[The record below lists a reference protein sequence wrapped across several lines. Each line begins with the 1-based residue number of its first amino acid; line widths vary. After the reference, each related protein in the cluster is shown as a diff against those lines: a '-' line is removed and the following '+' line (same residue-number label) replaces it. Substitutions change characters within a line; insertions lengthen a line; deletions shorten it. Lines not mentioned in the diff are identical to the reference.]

1 MRPRRFFFADIVELH
16 SRTGEAHV
24 CRPPVCRPLYPGLSV
39 THYTTK
45 PTQVSIRLATDF
57 SGAVPDHS
65 ETSIRRECSK
75 TSVLEGHAADVVALE
90 LLAGGFGL
98 AFLEPGKARPI
109 ECLVAFG
116 HRLGEGIGA
125 GGHALCL
132 ALRRGEALLRLAGG
146 LEGADLDDP
155 AAMGLGLAGGRR
167 LRLCGFGGG
176 RGLGFGDH
184 LGFRDGGRFGCR
196 SSGAR
201 RGGVAWRRRW
211 GRGRTR
217 SSLSPRAPRSSARK
231 AQAPRPRR

>member
-16 SRTGEAHV
+16 SRTGEAA
-24 CRPPVCRPLYPGLSV
+24 CLRASVCRPLYAGLSV

-45 PTQVSIRLATDF
+45 PTRVSIRLATDF

-125 GGHALCL
+125 GEHALGL
-132 ALRRGEALLRLAGG
+132 ALRRVEALLGLAGG

-155 AAMGLGLAGGRR
+155 AAMRLGLA
-167 LRLCGFGGG
+167 GG

-184 LGFRDGGRFGCR
+184 LGFRGRGRFGCR
-196 SSGAR
+196 GNGRRRPRGGLHRLLAR
-201 RGGVAWRRRW
+201 RWPGLGCGG
-211 GRGRTR
+211 
-217 SSLSPRAPRSSARK
+217 
-231 AQAPRPRR
+231 